1 MKLLVLLLGAE
12 AAVLSLQ
19 VVAHRG
25 VRTVSVVEAFHHL
38 TS

>member
-12 AAVLSLQ
+12 AAVLSLE

-25 VRTVSVVEAFHHL
+25 VRTLSVEKAS
-38 TS
+38 TI